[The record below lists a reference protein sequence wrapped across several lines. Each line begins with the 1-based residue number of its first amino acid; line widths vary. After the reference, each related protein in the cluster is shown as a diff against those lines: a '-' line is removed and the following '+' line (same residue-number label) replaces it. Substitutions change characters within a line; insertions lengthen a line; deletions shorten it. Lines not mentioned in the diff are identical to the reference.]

1 MPRISFYC
9 LKHLMGGTFILTK
22 KTDPTDEGSEGGYLG
37 AGVNE
42 ATCDEMVAPV

>member
-1 MPRISFYC
+1 
-9 LKHLMGGTFILTK
+9 MGGTFILVK
-22 KTDPTDEGSEGGYLG
+22 QADPADEGTEGDYLG